1 LFLQWLQKQLNCGI
15 LVPMNGPLDEF
26 HLAAWRALLNTH
38 AVLIDKIDHEL
49 AAAKVL
55 PLSWYDVL
63 LVLYEAPDRRLRMHE
78 IASAIVLSRSGLT
91 RLVDNL
97 EAEGLLFRERSGT
110 DRRGAYAVLTDKG
123 LAALR
128 QTWPVYSK
136 GIAEHFARFLGD
148 EEASILTDVFQR
160 MLANDHKT

>member
-1 LFLQWLQKQLNCGI
+1 
-15 LVPMNGPLDEF
+15 MNEPLDEF
-26 HLAAWRALLNTH
+26 HLAAWRAFLNTH
-38 AVLIDKIDHEL
+38 AVLTDLIDHEL

-63 LVLYEAPDRRLRMHE
+63 LALYEAPDRRLRMHE

-91 RLVDNL
+91 RLVDRL
-97 EAEGLLFRERSGT
+97 EAEGMLFRERSGT

-136 GIAEHFARFLGD
+136 GIAEHFARFLSD
-148 EEASILTDVFQR
+148 EEVSILSEVFKR
-160 MLANDHKT
+160 VLAGVRKT

>member
-1 LFLQWLQKQLNCGI
+1 
-15 LVPMNGPLDEF
+15 MNEPLDEF
-26 HLAAWRALLNTH
+26 QLTAWRAMLNTH
-38 AVLIDKIDHEL
+38 AVLIDQIDREL

-63 LVLYEAPDRRLRMHE
+63 LALYEAPDRRLRMHE

-91 RLVDNL
+91 RLVDRL

-110 DRRGAYAVLTDKG
+110 DRRGAFAVLTDKG

-136 GIAEHFARFLGD
+136 GIAEHFARFISD
-148 EEASILTDVFQR
+148 EEVSILNDVFQR
-160 MLANDHKT
+160 VLNGDRMT

>member
-1 LFLQWLQKQLNCGI
+1 
-15 LVPMNGPLDEF
+15 MNEPLDEF
-26 HLAAWRALLNTH
+26 QLAAWRAMLKTH
-38 AVLIDKIDHEL
+38 ATLTDQIDHEL

-63 LVLYEAPDRRLRMHE
+63 LALYEAPDRRLRMHE

-91 RLVDNL
+91 RLVDRL

-110 DRRGAYAVLTDKG
+110 DRRGAFAVLTDKG
-123 LAALR
+123 LVALR

-136 GIAEHFARFLGD
+136 GIAEHFARFLSD
-148 EEASILTDVFQR
+148 EEASILNDIFQR
-160 MLANDHKT
+160 VLAGVRKM

>member
-1 LFLQWLQKQLNCGI
+1 LFLQPLQKQLNCGI
-15 LVPMNGPLDEF
+15 LVHMNEPLDEF
-26 HLAAWRALLNTH
+26 HLAAWRALLKTH

-97 EAEGLLFRERSGT
+97 EAEGLLFRERSGK

-136 GIAEHFARFLGD
+136 GIAEHFARFLGNQ
-148 EEASILTDVFQR
+148 EASILTDVLQR
-160 MLANDHKT
+160 MLAGDHNT

>member
-1 LFLQWLQKQLNCGI
+1 
-15 LVPMNGPLDEF
+15 MNEPLDEF
-26 HLAAWRALLNTH
+26 QLAAWRAMLNAH
-38 AVLIDKIDHEL
+38 AVLTDQIDHEL

-63 LVLYEAPDRRLRMHE
+63 LALYEAPDRRLRMHE

-91 RLVDNL
+91 RLVDRL

-136 GIAEHFARFLGD
+136 GIAEHFARFLRD
-148 EEASILTDVFQR
+148 EEASILNDVFQR
-160 MLANDHKT
+160 VLAGIRKS

>member
-1 LFLQWLQKQLNCGI
+1 MA
-15 LVPMNGPLDEF
+15 MNEPLDEL
-26 HLAAWRALLNTH
+26 HLAAWRAFLNTH
-38 AVLIDKIDHEL
+38 AVLTNRIDHEL

-63 LVLYEAPDRRLRMHE
+63 LVLYEAPGRRLRMHE

-91 RLVDNL
+91 RLIDRL

-123 LAALR
+123 LVALR
-128 QTWPVYSK
+128 QAWPVYSR
-136 GIAEHFARFLGD
+136 GIAEHFARFLSN
-148 EEASILTDVFQR
+148 EEASMLADVFQR
-160 MLANDHKT
+160 VLAGVRKA